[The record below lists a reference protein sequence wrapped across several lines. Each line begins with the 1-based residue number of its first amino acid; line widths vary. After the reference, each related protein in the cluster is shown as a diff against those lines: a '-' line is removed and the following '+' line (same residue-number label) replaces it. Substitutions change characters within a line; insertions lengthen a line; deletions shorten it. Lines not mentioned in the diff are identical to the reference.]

1 MLETPIV
8 SSNERGDIFYV
19 KLSDAPVCRTREFGD
34 DRLLDYDADDNI
46 VGAEFIVI
54 DDAID
59 LSNLPD
65 STLFS
70 GLLLASLP
78 SEVSVIGTP
87 SIRLAD

>member
-19 KLSDAPVCRTREFGD
+19 KLSDAPVYRTREFGD
-34 DRLLDYDADDNI
+34 DRLLDYDADDSV

-54 DDAID
+54 DGAID

-70 GLLLASLP
+70 SLLLPSLP
-78 SEVSVIGTP
+78 REVSVIGAP